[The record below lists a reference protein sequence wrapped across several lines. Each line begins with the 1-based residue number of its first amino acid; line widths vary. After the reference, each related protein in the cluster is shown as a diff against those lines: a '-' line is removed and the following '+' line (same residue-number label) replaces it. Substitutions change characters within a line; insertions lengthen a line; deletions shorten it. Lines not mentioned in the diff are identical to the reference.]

1 MSISVDDSQLRHL
14 TADLGRSKGA
24 VGAKVA
30 AAVRKTAYAI
40 EGDAKALAPVDT
52 GALRGSISTR
62 VSGDGRFG
70 SITAEIGPTVD
81 YGVYQELGTSV
92 MAAQP
97 YMAPAFDRRIPGFEA
112 AVAKAGSDIL

>member
-52 GALRGSISTR
+52 
-62 VSGDGRFG
+62 
-70 SITAEIGPTVD
+70 
-81 YGVYQELGTSV
+81 
-92 MAAQP
+92 AA
-97 YMAPAFDRRIPGFEA
+97 A
-112 AVAKAGSDIL
+112 A